1 MNALYIEN
9 VKDEFLPTFKE
20 LAKALNA
27 KMSVTST
34 TQTADKAQDTA
45 KQDFIN
51 SVKKDIESYEKGELN
66 CISADECEREM
77 QGFMQDL
84 AKKYAR

>member
-34 TQTADKAQDTA
+34 TQTADKA

-51 SVKKDIESYEKGELN
+51 AVKKDIKSYEKGELN

>member
-34 TQTADKAQDTA
+34 TQTADKA

-51 SVKKDIESYEKGELN
+51 SVKKDIKSYEKGELN

>member
-9 VKDEFLPTFKE
+9 VSDEFLPTFKE

-27 KMSVTST
+27 KLSISKN
-34 TQTADKAQDTA
+34 ADEAQ
-45 KQDFIN
+45 KQDFIA
-51 SVKKDIESYEKGELN
+51 SVKKDIKAYENGELS
-66 CISADECEREM
+66 CLSTAECEREM

-84 AKKYAR
+84 SAKYAR